1 MKTHALLR
9 FTASGVATCCAL
21 VCIMFWVAPAM
32 AQDNAQLRPITM
44 QFKWKHQFQFAG
56 YYAAKA
62 QGYYRNLGLDV
73 SFEEHDPSK
82 TVTMELLEGRAQFG
96 VGSPTSL
103 LDYYAGAPIVVLG
116 VIFQHSPAIL
126 LSRSDTGINT
136 PEDLRGK
143 RVMILNTNTPSL
155 RAMLKAQDIKASEIV
170 LQEVSWD
177 INTLIDGETDAIAA
191 YITDQPY
198 TLKNRGIPA
207 NILRPASYGI
217 DFYGDILITS
227 KKLADDDSEL
237 VEQFA
242 KASYRGWMYAMTHT
256 DEIIDLILSEYKSG
270 KTRAQLQYEA
280 EAMRELILPRLV
292 PMGSMNQG
300 RWEHISAVYDD
311 LDMLKVTRTLDD
323 FIYTSSE
330 QRTLELFG
338 QWMPFLLGFISMAVL
353 ALMLLLLFNRRLQRG
368 IEKRTQELELNK
380 IALRQ
385 VLDLVPNMVYAK
397 NRDGRLI
404 LVNRSFAESLGCT
417 VEELTGAIHSTVHPD
432 EEQTAY
438 MLESDRN
445 VLDSGTAKVALEE
458 AYLFK
463 DGSTHWLQSTRLPY
477 ISADTGEPAVLILSI
492 DITRRKLADEALQKS
507 QDELRDLNEELEGRV
522 TKRTQKLEEAKENL
536 ENSLEQLKK
545 TQEELILSEKLAAL
559 GGLVAGVAHEINT
572 PLGIGVTASSFLHEK
587 ILELSTKFDGDELK
601 KSDLEKFIKTGM
613 DSTSNILTNLGRAA
627 ELIKSFK
634 QVAAD
639 QSSELPRRFNLREY
653 VDEVLLSLRPKYKR
667 TSHVIKNDCPDVLMF
682 SYPGAFMQIITNLL
696 TNSLTHAYAEG
707 ESGTIR
713 MGGEVNGDTV
723 TFTFS
728 DDGVGIAPE
737 FKEKVFEPFH
747 TTRRNQGGTGLG
759 LHIVFNTVTQL
770 LGGTIHMD
778 STLGE
783 GTTYTISMPLKQD
796 RPDPT
801 AENK

>member
-1 MKTHALLR
+1 
-9 FTASGVATCCAL
+9 
-21 VCIMFWVAPAM
+21 MFWVAPAM
-32 AQDNAQLRPITM
+32 AQDTAQLRPITM

-62 QGYYRNLGLDV
+62 QGYYRDLGLDV
-73 SFEEHDPSK
+73 SFKEHDPSM
-82 TVTMELLEGRAQFG
+82 TVTTELLEGRAQFG

-177 INTLIDGETDAIAA
+177 ISALIDGKTDAIAA

-198 TLKNRGIPA
+198 TLKNLGIPA
-207 NILRPASYGI
+207 NILRPVSYGI

-242 KASYRGWMYAMTHT
+242 EASYRGWMYAMTHT

-397 NRDGRLI
+397 DREGRLI

-417 VEELTGAIHSTVHPD
+417 VEELTGATHSTVHPD

-463 DGSTHWLQSTRLPY
+463 DGSTHWLQTTRLPY
-477 ISADTGEPAVLILSI
+477 ISADTSEPAVLILSI

-522 TKRTQKLEEAKENL
+522 TQRTRKLEEAKENL

-587 ILELSTKFDGDELK
+587 IQELSTKFDGDELK

-696 TNSLTHAYAEG
+696 MNTLTHAYAEG

-713 MGGEVNGDTV
+713 MGGKVAGDTV

-747 TTRRNQGGTGLG
+747 TTRRNKGGTGLG

-783 GTTYTISMPLKQD
+783 GTSYTISMPLKRD